1 MFPLLYHAHHQ
12 TYQED
17 LDFWL
22 NLVQECAGPVLE
34 LGCGTGRV
42 LTPLTQAGVVT
53 YGLDLD
59 LAMLKFLR
67 QQIPDSLREQQHV
80 FQADMTAFHLGIQ
93 FPLIV
98 MPCNTFSTLDGQARL
113 ACLRKVQQHLRAGG
127 RFAASLPN
135 PVSLA
140 QMSRQGESE
149 VETSFTH
156 PESGNPVQVSSA
168 WKRFQGIFELTWH
181 YDHLLPD
188 GVVQRLSVVTHQ
200 HIASPEMYCQEFQAA
215 GLSVQASYGDFDC
228 SSYTIDSPALILLAV
243 RQ

>member
-1 MFPLLYHAHHQ
+1 MFPVFYHAHHQ
-12 TYQED
+12 PYQED
-17 LDFWL
+17 LNFWL
-22 NLVQECAGPVLE
+22 SLAQEYGSPVLE

-42 LTPLTQAGVVT
+42 LVPLVQAGVVT

-67 QQIPDSLREQQHV
+67 QRTPDSLREQLRV
-80 FQADMTAFHLGIQ
+80 LQADMTAFHMAMQ

-113 ACLRKVQQHLRAGG
+113 ACLRMVQQHLRAGG
-127 RFAASLPN
+127 GFVASLPN
-135 PVSLA
+135 PVGLA
-140 QMSRQGESE
+140 RMPRRGESE
-149 VETSFTH
+149 VESAFIH

-168 WKRFQGIFELTWH
+168 WTRFQGVLELTWH

-188 GVVQRLSVVTHQ
+188 GVVQRLSIVTRH
-200 HIASPEMYCQEFQAA
+200 HIASLEIYRKEFQSA
-215 GLSVQASYGDFDC
+215 GFAVQASYGDFDR
-228 SSYTIDSPALILLAV
+228 SPYSIESPSLILLAV